1 MLYHLLYP
9 LAERFG
15 VFNLFRYITFRAA
28 YAGATALIIMIV
40 LGPHMI
46 RWLKY
51 RGFVSGMREP
61 ILKNHEVKKGTP
73 LAGPLIVIAIMVSS
87 LLWANIR
94 EPYVWVMMYA
104 TVTLAFLGFV
114 DDIKKIRRGKG
125 ILGRYKFVWQ
135 ILIAI
140 PIALY
145 MIIFPKNPD
154 YATMTTL
161 LFVKNIFWN
170 LGVFYIPFVIIVIVA
185 TSNSVNIADGIDG
198 LACGLAGISAG
209 AYIVFSY
216 LVGHYKFASYLNIL
230 FVPGGG
236 EVAVV
241 LASVVGASIGF
252 LWFNAHPAEAF
263 MGDMTSLPLGGLIGV
278 SAILIKQEI
287 LLILVCGVFVVEAL
301 SVIIQVCHYKRT
313 KRRFFRMAPLHHHFE
328 LMGVPECKLV
338 IRFWIVG
345 ILFTLIA
352 ISTLKIR

>member
-9 LAERFG
+9 LAWKFG

-40 LGPHMI
+40 FGPHMI

-51 RGFVSGMREP
+51 RGFVSGIREP
-61 ILKNHEVKKGTP
+61 KLRNQEVKKGTP
-73 LAGPLIVIAIMVSS
+73 LAGPLIIIAILVSS
-87 LLWANIR
+87 FLWADFK
-94 EPYVWVMMYA
+94 EPYVWVMIYTA
-104 TVTLAFLGFV
+104 FAFAFLGLI
-114 DDIKKIRRGKG
+114 DDIKKVRRGKG
-125 ILGRYKFVWQ
+125 IIGKYKFIWQ
-135 ILIAI
+135 MLIAI
-140 PIALY
+140 PIAVY
-145 MIIFPKNPD
+145 MVTFPKNPN
-154 YATMTTL
+154 YATMTAL
-161 LFVKNIFWN
+161 LFIKNIFWN

-198 LACGLAGISAG
+198 LACGLAGISVG
-209 AYIVFSY
+209 AYVVLSY
-216 LVGHYKFASYLNIL
+216 LAGHYKFASYLNIL
-230 FVPGGG
+230 FIPGGG

-241 LASVVGASIGF
+241 LASVVGTAIGF

-263 MGDMTSLPLGGLIGV
+263 MGDMASLPLGGLIGV
-278 SAILIKQEI
+278 SAVLIKQEI
-287 LLILVCGVFVVEAL
+287 LLLLVCGVFVVEAL

-328 LMGVPECKLV
+328 LMGIPECKLV
-338 IRFWIVG
+338 VRFWIAG

>member
-1 MLYHLLYP
+1 MLYHFLYP
-9 LAERFG
+9 LATRFG

-28 YAGATALIIMIV
+28 YAGATALIIMV
-40 LGPHMI
+40 VFGPHVI
-46 RWLKY
+46 KWLKY
-51 RGFVSGMREP
+51 RGFVSGIREAT
-61 ILKNHEVKKGTP
+61 LKKHEVKKGTP
-73 LAGPLIVIAIMVSS
+73 LAGPLILLAVIVSS
-87 LLWANIR
+87 LLWADVK
-94 EPYVWVMMYA
+94 EPYVWVMMYTA
-104 TVTLAFLGFV
+104 FTLATLGLV
-114 DDIKKIRRGKG
+114 DDVKKVRRGRG
-125 ILGRYKFVWQ
+125 MLGKYKFMWQ
-135 ILIAI
+135 MLIAI

-145 MIIFPKNPD
+145 MVIFSKNPG

-161 LFVKNIFWN
+161 LFIKNIFWN
-170 LGVFYIPFVIIVIVA
+170 LGVFYIPFVVFIVVA

-209 AYIVFSY
+209 AYVVLSY

-230 FVPGGG
+230 FIPGGG

-241 LASVVGASIGF
+241 LASVVGTAIGF

-263 MGDMTSLPLGGLIGV
+263 MGDMSSLPLGGLIGV

-287 LLILVCGVFVVEAL
+287 LLILVCGVFVAEAL
-301 SVIIQVCHYKRT
+301 SVIIQVLHYKRT
-313 KRRFFRMAPLHHHFE
+313 KRRFFKMAPLHHHFE

-338 IRFWIVG
+338 VRFWIVG